1 MLNRIEEIESELQ
14 IFNVKSNEETLKKL
28 WFLVT
33 KCHQYFDELLAE
45 AKERCLEKLSVA
57 YLKKRPYR
65 LPEGCWS
72 SNLTT
77 ENEEDGV
84 LDMYFTPE
92 AKSKKK
98 VQNTTDNTRSQ
109 SIFSSDSPLNNF
121 SPSSFSP
128 KCMTPSRK
136 YKSKLHLV
144 EIVCKF
150 GETEKTTWK
159 NSRSHELVDISNLN
173 DGQAPLTKSYPFM
186 FEKLRSKAAVLDG
199 MIDNLAENISKKFSI
214 ENWSNVRQAQSIEVA
229 IVGQICCDGVGKMNP
244 SSILVEG
251 SQTTSGGATVLVD
264 VKNIPEFSFFP
275 GQIVGFKG
283 INQSGKT
290 FIAKELLAPS
300 FPPIFR
306 SENGQALQ
314 VVIACGPFKTKDS
327 ISFEPLYDLMKY
339 VVEHKPHIC
348 ILLGPFLDSKNE
360 EIEKGNFGETY
371 EELFHKIVTNLI
383 KMTECAGTHL
393 VIVPSSCREVHHEFI
408 YPCPPFDISELEDVS
423 RLHFVS
429 DPCLL
434 DINGVLFA
442 LTSTDILLHLGKEE
456 IWFPPSSSD
465 RLKRLVAHLITQQS
479 FYPLYPPSEEINI
492 DYDHAKSYINFPVKP
507 HILITPSDLK
517 SFIKDVDGCCCINPE
532 RLTKG
537 MLGGTFC
544 RMNIKSSQS
553 NTTSGSIISQLS
565 AEKDE
570 KETLKKKLGSQGD
583 INIKEEK

>member
-290 FIAKELLAPS
+290 FIAKELLAVT
-300 FPPIFR
+300 
-306 SENGQALQ
+306 LQ